1 MTPRPLKIQGCR
13 PSTGLSSVRWSY
25 RAVPASTPT
34 RAEDEDEDEHEGW
47 AQYRANP
54 NSWLWKNSVRRG
66 AFQSQIPNGS
76 KQQQT
81 DGEWERESPGLLEGR
96 ERGQGRFPSCPSLL
110 PQESSSP
117 RAQALWRVERAT
129 SRDPRRAADR
139 RCYCPLLMRSYV
151 GRGTLKCCCTAAG
164 PDEYG
169 PRSVQ
174 CHWWSV
180 LGLFWLSGAP
190 PGRIK

>member
-1 MTPRPLKIQGCR
+1 MSTRGGRSTEPIPIFGSGKTAFVVEHFNPRFPMGANSSKRSESG
-13 PSTGLSSVRWSY
+13 SGSGNGTGGQR
-25 RAVPASTPT
+25 
-34 RAEDEDEDEHEGW
+34 D
-47 AQYRANP
+47 
-54 NSWLWKNSVRRG
+54 
-66 AFQSQIPNGS
+66 
-76 KQQQT
+76 
-81 DGEWERESPGLLEGR
+81 SPGLLEGR

-164 PDEYG
+164 PDECG
-169 PRSVQ
+169 RSSVTGG
-174 CHWWSV
+174 SV
-180 LGLFWLSGAP
+180 LGLFWLGGAP

>member
-1 MTPRPLKIQGCR
+1 MTPRPLKIQGYR
-13 PSTGLSSVRWSY
+13 PSTGLSSVRWSDSQWEQT
-25 RAVPASTPT
+25 A
-34 RAEDEDEDEHEGW
+34 
-47 AQYRANP
+47 ANG
-54 NSWLWKNSVRRG
+54 RRVG
-66 AFQSQIPNGS
+66 AGVGTGLAGI
-76 KQQQT
+76 
-81 DGEWERESPGLLEGR
+81 ESPGLLEGT

-151 GRGTLKCCCTAAG
+151 GRGTLRCCCTAAG
-164 PDEYG
+164 TDERG
-169 PRSVQ
+169 RSSVTGG
-174 CHWWSV
+174 SV